1 MGLDEQ
7 AVVDGDLRV
16 RGIDNLYVV
25 DASVI
30 PAITTGPINACVVA
44 IGEQWANQVWP
55 KELRAVTGRPLKRRD
70 RLSHFV

>member
-1 MGLDEQ
+1 MGLDDQ

-55 KELRAVTGRPLKRRD
+55 KGCARSQAAR
-70 RLSHFV
+70 